1 MKSFRCQICLSS
13 RLKQKGC
20 VVNEH
25 STAAK
30 DRPIWNKIWSL
41 KVPPKV
47 KNFLWRA
54 CSTILPTRDNLH
66 RRKLHVE
73 LGCGFCC
80 QKQQS
85 MCCGAALLLET
96 YGHYVGVSS
105 KNAPMQPLISFLYFG
120 YWWTNWSAR
129 NWRKTKKK
137 KTVHQ
142 SMLQVLD

>member
-30 DRPIWNKIWSL
+30 DRPIWNKIWSF

-85 MCCGAALLLET
+85 MCCGPALLLET
-96 YGHYVGVSS
+96 NGHYVGGSS
-105 KNAPMQPLISFLYFG
+105 K
-120 YWWTNWSAR
+120 
-129 NWRKTKKK
+129 
-137 KTVHQ
+137 
-142 SMLQVLD
+142 MLQCSH